1 MVPQPG
7 SRLASSLRA
16 QAELPTDK
24 GPNEVQLQLPRVGSA
39 QKSCPPPGGC
49 SSGYPRLPLSTTS
62 HCNAHTSQ
70 PPTPVRRRRQPQRA
84 GPRWSRGGT
93 CSGGRHGVR
102 TPLKS
107 APAWPRDGFGGGG
120 GASALL
126 TLQPRRC
133 HRVSRAWAGQLLP
146 EALRAL
152 PHSGGWGGGVG
163 RQEQRTRGPLL
174 TWKSCWLLPEAPGQQ
189 PRLTLPYPQ
198 PSAASPLDPQLLGGG
213 SGHCPHHSG
222 SKGHCSAVYPPQCP
236 SHSLLRGP
244 LCAQNQMHQSCP
256 FGPCKLPS
264 KAPKVSRPLLL
275 TKPLASFPT
284 SLPSLLLRPSLF
296 PATGLQEAELAFA
309 PQFPQL
315 GNLSQNQSDLPPS
328 HVSCLLPQEAPPQ

>member
-1 MVPQPG
+1 MLWRKARGQDTPEVSSCLAQRRLWGRWGGLCSAHTAAQEMPPG
-7 SRLASSLRA
+7 FQGLGGAAAARGT
-16 QAELPTDK
+16 P
-24 GPNEVQLQLPRVGSA
+24 GPSPFWRVG
-39 QKSCPPPGGC
+39 
-49 SSGYPRLPLSTTS
+49 R
-62 HCNAHTSQ
+62 
-70 PPTPVRRRRQPQRA
+70 
-84 GPRWSRGGT
+84 
-93 CSGGRHGVR
+93 
-102 TPLKS
+102 
-107 APAWPRDGFGGGG
+107 
-120 GASALL
+120 
-126 TLQPRRC
+126 
-133 HRVSRAWAGQLLP
+133 
-146 EALRAL
+146 
-152 PHSGGWGGGVG
+152 GVG

-174 TWKSCWLLPEAPGQQ
+174 IWKSCWLLPEAPGQQ

-244 LCAQNQMHQSCP
+244 LCTQNQMHQSCP